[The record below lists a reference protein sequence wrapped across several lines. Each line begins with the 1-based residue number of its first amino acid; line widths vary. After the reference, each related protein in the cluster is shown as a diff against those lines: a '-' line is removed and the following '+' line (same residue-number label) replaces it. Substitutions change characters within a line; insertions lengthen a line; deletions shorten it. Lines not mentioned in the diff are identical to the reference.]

1 MSQKKIIFFI
11 IAGIILVSLIAGI
24 AYISGQ
30 TKTEKVQGSIKIWIN
45 DGTTESYAS
54 LIEGF
59 RQYAPE
65 FKSVEIVFEKQSSDP
80 DRYRT
85 LLLSTLT
92 EGSGPDIFMLR
103 SGEDILL
110 ENKLEPIPSD
120 VLDFSD
126 FDKKYDDLFQDL
138 VYSTGSGK
146 GKQTFLKGVPLGY
159 ETLGVFYNKSIL
171 REVPKTWNDLEN
183 LYKDLPAGKYPSNL
197 GLGPTFVPNMIDI
210 LPLWLQEE
218 KVKDYTQLSNGGVGF
233 ESYMNYGNIGVG
245 GQRTG
250 EDETVIS
257 KRSTFA
263 LEKSRMIE
271 EKLTSLDLFMQGEIG
286 MVIGYPSLILELE
299 KSSKRAGESSSNAV
313 ILTDRIPQSSATE
326 SINIA
331 RYTYFGISKLT
342 TNPTASLKFLEYLMT
357 PEAERLFSE
366 QYPYL
371 IPAQA
376 EFYDAA
382 GSNSLSETLA
392 RTKLNSF
399 IPKTGDKISVFQYG
413 IKSRFEKYLKEGI
426 DSVMAPDLNDVL
438 DKISKELSC
447 EINTSINGSEDTD
460 CQK

>member
-11 IAGIILVSLIAGI
+11 IAGIILVSLIAWI

-30 TKTEKVQGSIKIWIN
+30 TKTEKVQWSIKIWIN

-65 FKSVEIVFEKQSSDP
+65 YKSVDIVFEKQSSDP

-92 EGSGPDIFMLR
+92 EWSGPDIFMLR

-110 ENKLEPIPSD
+110 ENKLEPIPND

-138 VYSTGSGK
+138 IYSTWSGK
-146 GKQTFLKGVPLGY
+146 GKQTFLKWVPLGY

-183 LYKDLPAGKYPSNL
+183 LYKELPVWKYPSNL
-197 GLGPTFVPNMIDI
+197 WLGPTFVPNMIDI
-210 LPLWLQEE
+210 LPLWLQEG
-218 KVKDYTQLSNGGVGF
+218 KVKSYSELSSGGAGF
-233 ESYMNYGNIGVG
+233 ESYMNYG
-245 GQRTG
+245 T
-250 EDETVIS
+250 IS
-257 KRSTFA
+257 VWSEQADDDSFSTIKTNFTA
-263 LEKSRMIE
+263 QKSRMIE
-271 EKLTSLDLFMQGEIG
+271 EKLTTLDLFMQWEIG
-286 MVIGYPSLILELE
+286 MIIGYPSLILELE
-299 KSSKRAGESSSNAV
+299 KSSKRAWESSSNAV
-313 ILTDRIPQSSATE
+313 ILTDRIPQSSASE
-326 SINIA
+326 SINMA

-376 EFYDAA
+376 EFYEAA
-382 GSNSLSETLA
+382 GTNSLSETLA

-413 IKSRFEKYLKEGI
+413 IKSRFEKYLKESI
-426 DSVMAPDLNDVL
+426 DSVMVPELDDVL
-438 DKISKELSC
+438 EKITKELSC
-447 EINTSINGSEDTD
+447 EINTSINGSEDSD